1 MSGAGGLMEAAKE
14 EELAAEEEAE
24 EALEEDVWALM
35 KAPWDEDA
43 ASEAGMDD
51 DFVLKAPPTLPPT
64 ARAQPSHP
72 TLSPHPTPRPSHPTL
87 PVCSRPR
94 GIVSRRSGCRCR
106 QARSSM

>member
-1 MSGAGGLMEAAKE
+1 MEAAKE

-51 DFVLKAPPTLPPT
+51 DFVLKASRDRVETEWLQMPAGALE
-64 ARAQPSHP
+64 
-72 TLSPHPTPRPSHPTL
+72 LRP
-87 PVCSRPR
+87 
-94 GIVSRRSGCRCR
+94 
-106 QARSSM
+106 

>member
-1 MSGAGGLMEAAKE
+1 MALLYMALLAMAMLAVALLTVALLVMAMLWSVALLTPAPRLTQDVGVSGAGGLMEAAKE

-51 DFVLKAPPTLPPT
+51 DF
-64 ARAQPSHP
+64 
-72 TLSPHPTPRPSHPTL
+72 
-87 PVCSRPR
+87 
-94 GIVSRRSGCRCR
+94 
-106 QARSSM
+106 

>member
-51 DFVLKAPPTLPPT
+51 DFVLKASRDRVETEWLQMPAGALE
-64 ARAQPSHP
+64 
-72 TLSPHPTPRPSHPTL
+72 LRP
-87 PVCSRPR
+87 
-94 GIVSRRSGCRCR
+94 
-106 QARSSM
+106 